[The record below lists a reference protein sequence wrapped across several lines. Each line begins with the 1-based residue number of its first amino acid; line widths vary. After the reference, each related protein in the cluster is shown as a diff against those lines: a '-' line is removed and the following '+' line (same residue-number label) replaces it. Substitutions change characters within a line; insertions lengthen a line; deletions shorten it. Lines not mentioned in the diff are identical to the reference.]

1 MNGQKVIELTC
12 TEVVPLIA
20 QSGPHLDLVISR
32 RPTDI
37 ALSDSTPTS
46 ASVAAAPK
54 QCHVVVDQAVAG
66 QAVAGQAVA
75 GQAVAGQAVAG
86 QAVAGQAVAGQ
97 AVAGQAVAGQ
107 AVAGQSLNRQHM
119 REDDV

>member
-1 MNGQKVIELTC
+1 
-12 TEVVPLIA
+12 VPLIA
-20 QSGPHLDLVISR
+20 QSGSQLDLVISR

-37 ALSDSTPTS
+37 ALSDSPPTS

-66 QAVAGQAVA
+66 Q
-75 GQAVAGQAVAG
+75 
-86 QAVAGQAVAGQ
+86 
-97 AVAGQAVAGQ
+97 
-107 AVAGQSLNRQHM
+107 SLNRQHM